1 MTDKTPPYVTTF
13 DQIKPGQLIERE
25 WVFEGIRYRAEGIA
39 RHLSPNLGGEW
50 CTADGGVVASD
61 KGAETLRVLAEPP
74 KPALPTEG
82 YIEAWGTLL
91 YSTVDV
97 HLVIAKL
104 NADGYWYGLTED
116 GNSYYLPADR
126 ITRWKPSRIVP
137 ADDPTAPHGTDCHR
151 LEPGNRLAAFR
162 WHRSRCRGDRPHHQV
177 APFRA
182 AWHARYAAGDRPGAR
197 DAHAGNQFE

>member
-137 ADDPTAPHGTDCHR
+137 ADDPTAPKSDDGLRER
-151 LEPGNRLAAFR
+151 LEKVMYAYQADYSESCGSYGCYSAQDVY
-162 WHRSRCRGDRPHHQV
+162 GDLRDLLLTDG
-177 APFRA
+177 A
-182 AWHARYAAGDRPGAR
+182 DR
-197 DAHAGNQFE
+197 